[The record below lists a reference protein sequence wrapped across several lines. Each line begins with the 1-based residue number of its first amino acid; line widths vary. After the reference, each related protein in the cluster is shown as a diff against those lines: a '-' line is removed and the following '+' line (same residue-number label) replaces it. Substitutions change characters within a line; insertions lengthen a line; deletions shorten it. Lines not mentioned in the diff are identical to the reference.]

1 MFKKSVLALGCI
13 LGLNYANAS
22 VLSIDIEVQEKK
34 IPVVFFNKKG
44 LSQYNDPMFNK
55 IQSNIFKTK
64 KIDLIKA
71 QSNSSCSQI
80 AKIKKTS
87 IYCVHLRT
95 DINSYPENQTVID
108 IESVGFAGKNV
119 YSTKVSFSNS
129 NDNFYAAS
137 NEVSDFVYKTIFNQN
152 SYFNSKL
159 AYVKSVGRGKDV
171 NYNLAVSNI
180 DGSNEKVYLVSKA
193 PIMSIDWSPDNSKL
207 AYVSYEKIR
216 SGIFIHDLNT
226 NNRTQITNYKG
237 INGFPSWNPNG
248 RSIVMSLSKDGSSDI
263 YIYELSSQ
271 KLFKVTND
279 KRFNETEPSWI
290 NSEEIIFTSN
300 KTGNPNLY
308 IYNIINKR
316 IRKAQNQYNY
326 VTTPKVSK
334 DGTFTI
340 ATYKKG
346 RQYGLIRIN
355 ENGKV
360 SLITNDYYG
369 ESPTVSGNNKLIMY
383 STKSKNGLNILRALD
398 LEGNELFKVGSSVA
412 NIKEPALSN

>member
-1 MFKKSVLALGCI
+1 MFKKSLATLCCVLSLQSV
-13 LGLNYANAS
+13 NAS

-34 IPVVFFNKKG
+34 VPVIFFNKKG
-44 LSQYNDPMFNK
+44 LSNYNDPMFNK
-55 IQSNIFKTK
+55 IQTNIYKTK
-64 KIDLIKA
+64 KVDIIKVPA
-71 QSNSSCSQI
+71 NASCSQV
-80 AKIKKTS
+80 AKMKKIS
-87 IYCVHLRT
+87 LYCVHLET
-95 DINSYPENQTVID
+95 TKNSYPENQTLVN
-108 IESVGFAGKNV
+108 IESVGFSGQNT
-119 YSTKVSFSNS
+119 YSTKVAFGDT
-129 NDNFYAAS
+129 NDNFYSAS
-137 NEVSDFVYKTIFNQN
+137 NEISDFVYKTIFNQS

-159 AYVKSVGRGKDV
+159 AYVKSVRTSNGI

-180 DGSNEKVYLVSKA
+180 DGSNEKVHLVSKA

-207 AYVSYEKIR
+207 AYVSYEKVR
-216 SGIFIHDLNT
+216 SGIYIHDI
-226 NNRTQITNYKG
+226 NNGARTQITNFKG

-271 KLFKVTND
+271 QIFKVTNEKTD
-279 KRFNETEPSWI
+279 ETEPSWI
-290 NSEEIIFTSN
+290 NSEEIIYTSN

-334 DGTFTI
+334 DGAFTI

-346 RQYGLIRIN
+346 RQYGLIRVN
-355 ENGKV
+355 DNGKV

-383 STKSKNGLNILRALD
+383 STKTKNGLNLLRALD
-398 LEGNELFKVGSSVA
+398 LEGNELFRVGSSIA

>member
-1 MFKKSVLALGCI
+1 MFKKSLVTLGCI
-13 LGLNYANAS
+13 LSLQSVNAS

-34 IPVVFFNKKG
+34 VPVIFFNKKG
-44 LSQYNDPMFNK
+44 LSTYNDPMFNK
-55 IQSNIFKTK
+55 IQTNIYKTK
-64 KIDLIKA
+64 KVDIIKA
-71 QSNSSCSQI
+71 SANASCSQI
-80 AKIKKTS
+80 AKMKKIS
-87 IYCVHLRT
+87 LYCVHLKT
-95 DINSYPENQTVID
+95 INNTYPENQTVVD
-108 IESVGFAGKNV
+108 IESIGFSGQNT
-119 YSTKVSFSNS
+119 YSTKVAFGST
-129 NDNFYAAS
+129 NDNFYSAS
-137 NEVSDFVYKTIFNQN
+137 NEISDFVYKTIFNQS

-159 AYVKSVGRGKDV
+159 AYVKSVRTSNGI

-180 DGSNEKVYLVSKA
+180 DGSNEKVHLASKA

-207 AYVSYEKIR
+207 AYVSYEKVR
-216 SGIFIHDLNT
+216 SGIYIHDI
-226 NNRTQITNYKG
+226 NNGYRTQITNFKG

-263 YIYELSSQ
+263 YIYELSSKQ
-271 KLFKVTND
+271 IFKVTNEKTD
-279 KRFNETEPSWI
+279 ETEPSWI
-290 NSEEIIFTSN
+290 NSEEIIYTSN
-300 KTGNPNLY
+300 KTGSPNLY

-334 DGTFTI
+334 DGAFTI

-346 RQYGLIRIN
+346 RQYGLIRVN
-355 ENGKV
+355 DNGKV

-383 STKSKNGLNILRALD
+383 STKTKNGLNVLRALD
-398 LEGNELFKVGSSVA
+398 LEGNELFRVGSSIA